1 MTVLVPTRY
10 EKDITKYGDT
20 IRQMAQ
26 GRLNC
31 AGTVTLVAGVTT
43 TTVKAPTVAK
53 GTIISLSPQTAN
65 AAAALPTTFI
75 LAANVTSGQFI
86 VSHAS
91 AGTTDRT
98 LGWIAIG

>member
-31 AGTVTLVAGVTT
+31 AGTVTLAAGVTT

-53 GTIISLSPQTAN
+53 GTIIVLSPQTSN
-65 AAAALPTTFI
+65 AASAVPTTFI
-75 LAANVTSGQFI
+75 SPLNITSGQFI
-86 VSHAS
+86 ISHSSNAQ
-91 AGTTDRT
+91 TDRSF
-98 LGWIAIG
+98 GFIAIG